1 MNSLDEY
8 QERVKNIEQ
17 KGNIKKKLKTFK
29 VDNSRILFIIDDEN
43 ILLFFLNQYFKSKD
57 LLLEYF
63 QNVNNRIK
71 NGIIKLK

>member
-71 NGIIKLK
+71 NDIIKLK